1 MLKYRAEQRMFEMS
15 NYYDQIKVKT
25 KDKIYSDE
33 RIHLTIQIG
42 AVHSEVKEFQNKTT
56 VKFGYKH

>member
-1 MLKYRAEQRMFEMS
+1 MFEMS

>member
-1 MLKYRAEQRMFEMS
+1 MFEMS

-33 RIHLTIQIG
+33 RIHLKIQ
-42 AVHSEVKEFQNKTT
+42 NRCCP
-56 VKFGYKH
+56 